1 MVGGNGGVADALFT
15 ELDRS
20 RFEDNFLDKKE
31 ELEGF
36 AETGISCI
44 LVSCHINMYIKET
57 TNLTLFRK
65 YQANLQLK
73 NLAF

>member
-1 MVGGNGGVADALFT
+1 MVGGSGGVADALFT

-36 AETGISCI
+36 AETGISNSFSEI
-44 LVSCHINMYIKET
+44 SGE
-57 TNLTLFRK
+57 
-65 YQANLQLK
+65 
-73 NLAF
+73 LAVEESGVLM